1 MRISDWSS
9 DVCSS
14 DLEGWF
20 AAYLAWLTT
29 SRFGTEERD
38 EENNHG
44 SCWLLQAASFA
55 ALLGRGDILAD
66 ARTRLKTI
74 IIPTQIAPDGSQPLE
89 VARAKPYAYA
99 LFNLDVLA
107 AAAWLPGGPEQ
118 IGWTTADHRSIG
130 RPPPWRAPPYAPTA
144 Q

>member
-74 IIPTQIAPDGSQPLE
+74 IIPTQIAPDGRQPLE
-89 VARAKPYAYA
+89 LARTKPYAYA

-107 AAAWLPGGPEQ
+107 ASAWLLGGREL
-118 IGWTTADHRSIG
+118 IGWKTADEIG
-130 RPPPWRAPPYAPTA
+130 RASCRGREGQPV
-144 Q
+144 

>member
-1 MRISDWSS
+1 MGGIDTLQSVEVARAAGLFARRDAPGYAAIRAG
-9 DVCSS
+9 V
-14 DLEGWF
+14 EGWF

-74 IIPTQIAPDGSQPLE
+74 IIPTPIAPDGDRKS
-89 VARAKPYAYA
+89 V
-99 LFNLDVLA
+99 V
-107 AAAWLPGGPEQ
+107 
-118 IGWTTADHRSIG
+118 
-130 RPPPWRAPPYAPTA
+130 
-144 Q
+144 

>member
-66 ARTRLKTI
+66 ARTRLKTS
-74 IIPTQIAPDGSQPLE
+74 IIPTQNAPDGRQPLE
-89 VARAKPYAYA
+89 LARTKPYAYA
-99 LFNLDVLA
+99 RSEAHTSELKSLMRISYAV
-107 AAAWLPGGPEQ
+107 
-118 IGWTTADHRSIG
+118 IGVKKKK
-130 RPPPWRAPPYAPTA
+130 
-144 Q
+144 